1 MAFHNVDVL
10 IYIASFI
17 HDKMLLPFVLTSKS
31 CLEATIAS
39 HRNFYISSLSYFSG
53 RVQMANWVVDIHPQR
68 ITKLIKLAAHNGAL
82 DVIIHLREREPNL
95 SSDIDLLCSTASLN
109 GHLHVLQWLRSQ
121 DPPCP
126 WGSDTCARAARNA
139 HLHVLQWLRSQDPP
153 CPWGDTCDYAARNGH
168 LHVLQW
174 LRSQDPPCPWGS
186 NNVPVQL

>member
-1 MAFHNVDVL
+1 MSSKYLLFDNIDVL

-39 HRNFYISSLSYFSG
+39 HRLFHISSLSYFCR
-53 RVQMANWVVDIHPQR
+53 RVEMAKWVVDINPQSAS
-68 ITKLIKLAAHNGAL
+68 KLIKFAAYNGAL
-82 DVIIHLREREPNL
+82 DVIIYLREKNPNIIWD
-95 SSDIDLLCSTASLN
+95 SDIYYNAAKN

-126 WGSDTCARAARNA
+126 WDDGTCADAAA
-139 HLHVLQWLRSQDPP
+139 
-153 CPWGDTCDYAARNGH
+153 NGH

-174 LRSQDPPCPWGS
+174 LRSQDPPCPWDDDTFATAAENGHLH
-186 NNVPVQL
+186 VLQ